1 MAELVDAHDS
11 KSCGAIHESSILSPG
26 TIVSLYFKIY
36 SVSAMK
42 DKKIKVVVIVG
53 PTATGKSNLA
63 IKLARTLGGEV
74 ISADSRQVYT
84 GLDIGSGKVTPEE
97 MNGVPHHL
105 LDVVSPKRRSVF
117 TAAEYQKLAQE
128 KIKEISSRGNVPIIC
143 GGTGFYIQAAID
155 NIVFPDVPPNK
166 KLRAELAK
174 KSTAELA
181 NMLKKLDLGRWKSID
196 TQNPRRLIRAIEI
209 ATELGSVPKLPRRV
223 IGPYDPLFIGLE
235 LDSETLQKRIH
246 VRLLSRLESGMI
258 EEVRKLHANGVSWKR
273 LESFG
278 LEYRHIALFLQK
290 KVTHEQ
296 MIERLEIE
304 IGQFAKRQMVWFKK
318 DKRIHWFTPHES
330 KKILALTKTQT
341 KKIAT
346 Q

>member
-1 MAELVDAHDS
+1 
-11 KSCGAIHESSILSPG
+11 
-26 TIVSLYFKIY
+26 
-36 SVSAMK
+36 MK
-42 DKKIKVVVIVG
+42 ERKIKVIVIVG
-53 PTATGKSNLA
+53 PTATGKSDLA

-97 MNGVPHHL
+97 MSGVPHHL

-143 GGTGFYIQAAID
+143 GGTGFYIQGAID
-155 NIVFPDVPPNK
+155 NISFPDVRPNTKLRK
-166 KLRAELAK
+166 KLQKMSAE
-174 KSTAELA
+174 ELFA
-181 NMLKKLDLGRWKSID
+181 LLKKLD
-196 TQNPRRLIRAIEI
+196 PRRSKNIDKKNSVRLVRAIEI
-209 ATELGSVPKLPRRV
+209 ATALGSVPRPARLPTS
-223 IGPYDPLFIGLE
+223 PYDPLFIGLDVDTTE
-235 LDSETLQKRIH
+235 LKKKIH
-246 VRLLSRLESGMI
+246 TRLLSRIESGMI
-258 EEVRKLHANGVSWKR
+258 EEVRKLHANDVSWKR

-278 LEYRHIALFLQK
+278 LEYRHVALFLQK
-290 KVTHEQ
+290 KVTREQ

-304 IGQFAKRQMVWFKK
+304 IGQFAKRQRVWFKK

-330 KKILALTKTQT
+330 KKILTLVKAQT